1 MEGRSGLQAAKQRSS
16 LAVERSSVQGRTQ
29 KHVKVRPRKAVLDF
43 QIAGPGCLA
52 ESNGAAF
59 MDERKKHALCLT
71 LLSAGSIAHA
81 TPQQPG

>member
-43 QIAGPGCLA
+43 QIAGRMLG
-52 ESNGAAF
+52 GI
-59 MDERKKHALCLT
+59 ER
-71 LLSAGSIAHA
+71 SSIH
-81 TPQQPG
+81 G